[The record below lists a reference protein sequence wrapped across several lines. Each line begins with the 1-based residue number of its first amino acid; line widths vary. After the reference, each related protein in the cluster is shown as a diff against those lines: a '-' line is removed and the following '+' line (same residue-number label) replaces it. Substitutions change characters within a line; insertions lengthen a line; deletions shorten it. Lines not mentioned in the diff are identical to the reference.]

1 MGSIGPQG
9 IAGVAGVKG
18 ATGPEWTQNLSLLPT
33 LAGIGGFLDISG
45 SMTVTKDVLVKG
57 ALTSNTNMTS
67 TSITLLGPNPKAASG
82 VLTFDGT
89 NFLVNGMRELAVSRQ
104 ISELPTTASLADVI
118 VAFNK
123 LIKIVSSNK
132 EGK

>member
-1 MGSIGPQG
+1 MDT
-9 IAGVAGVKG
+9 KLEF
-18 ATGPEWTQNLSLLPT
+18 ATHSCGDRWIFGYIRFND
-33 LAGIGGFLDISG
+33 GGF
-45 SMTVTKDVLVKG
+45 VNG